1 MSKPEQER
9 LSSRSAFAAHYGAVL
24 KRQGWLIVVIVVC
37 AVSGAVAITAVQT
50 SVYQASMKIVVG
62 QGNGFFQPQFGSS
75 VQPFTQTMT
84 SLLESDI
91 VARRV
96 IQSQRL
102 PLTPKGLLSELRVG
116 SNPESSVLDVSYDST
131 DKKIAVG
138 VLDAIGRIFTGLVK
152 QRFGSQPG
160 NAGTHITATVF
171 DPAHLEPGTVAPH
184 PARNA
189 VLAAILGLLL
199 GATAAF
205 VRDSLDERVRS
216 RKDAEAWMNA
226 PVVGVIPQLPS
237 TGRRPGHA
245 RRQHLAGNHA
255 MLEALYMLRANLEFS
270 EVGAA
275 GQVIVVASAVPNEG
289 KSTLAAS
296 LSAVLALSGKDVI
309 CVDADL
315 RRPKLAEYLGQPQ
328 AGKGLVEVLADNA
341 KLADV
346 VANVTLP
353 YYPRSGMLPAIG
365 ATVAARWASGN
376 TGSAEGG
383 QLRIV
388 RHGSIPAKPADIFQS
403 GTVEK
408 IVHDL
413 RGMADHVVFDTSP
426 ILLAADAFPL
436 IRSADTLLVTVREGV
451 TKREAAESAA
461 ATLDSLGVRDRLV
474 VLNGSSTRESY
485 GYYGYERP
493 QPQSRP
499 FRIVESTNAEG
510 ETLP

>member
-1 MSKPEQER
+1 MSKAEHER
-9 LSSRSAFAAHYGAVL
+9 LSPRPAFVAQYGSVL
-24 KRQGWLIVVIVVC
+24 KRQGWLIALIVVC
-37 AVSGAVAITAVQT
+37 AVAGAAAITAVQT
-50 SVYQASMKIVVG
+50 PVYQASMKIVVG

-102 PLTPKGLLSELRVG
+102 PLTPKGLLSQLHVA
-116 SNPESSVLDVSYDST
+116 SNPESSVLDVAYDSS
-131 DKKIAVG
+131 DKKMAVG
-138 VLDAIGRIFTGLVK
+138 VLEEVGRTFTDLVK

-160 NAGTHITATVF
+160 NAGTSITATVF

-189 VLAAILGLLL
+189 VLAAVLGLLL

-205 VRDSLDERVRS
+205 VRDALDERVRS
-216 RKDAEAWMNA
+216 RDDAAAWLNA
-226 PVVGVIPQLPS
+226 PVVGVIPQVAS
-237 TGRRPGHA
+237 AGRRPGPA
-245 RRQHLAGNHA
+245 RRQDIAGNHA
-255 MLEALYMLRANLEFS
+255 MLEAFYMLRANLEFS

-275 GQVIVVASAVPNEG
+275 GQIIAVTSAVPNEG
-289 KSTLAAS
+289 KSTVAAS
-296 LSAVLALSGKDVI
+296 LAAVLALSGKNVI

-328 AGKGLVEVLADNA
+328 AGKGLVEVLSAGA

-353 YYPRSGMLPAIG
+353 YYPRTGILPAIG
-365 ATVAARWASGN
+365 ATAAARWASGG
-376 TGSAEGG
+376 TGFPPGG

-388 RHGSIPAKPADIFQS
+388 RHGSIPVKPGDIFQS

-408 IVHDL
+408 IVEEL

-461 ATLDSLGVRDRLV
+461 ATLDSLGIRDRLV
-474 VLNGSSTRESY
+474 VLNGSSTRDSY
-485 GYYGYERP
+485 GY
-493 QPQSRP
+493 
-499 FRIVESTNAEG
+499 
-510 ETLP
+510 